1 MIKPINISLLFVI
14 LTFMSSCVEESREDI
29 ATHEQIGQLSFT
41 TYNDT
46 GCETKTYLDGF
57 NVRWHADDIIGIHD
71 RLTSGVDT
79 KYNRQFEVKSVN
91 PDGSAIFIGTATT
104 GQSIY
109 YATYPYD
116 AKNYVTTEGK
126 MRIGFISNQTA
137 SSPGTF
143 DKTFNSAAAVL
154 KDGVFRFKNLGGLL
168 KFTLTEE
175 NVSKVTLKAN
185 DGQTVGGVYYI
196 YFDSEGNIDPSR
208 TTMPSNGS
216 RPTMTLSPSGRSTFA
231 SGDYYF
237 VLTPRTY
244 KGGMNISF
252 TLSDGSVMTANCKDD
267 IIVERSKITTIGRFE
282 TGPDPL
288 KDETLTIMSALDM
301 NKGTAEL
308 NSHVKTLDRSTLSP
322 IGGTYVKLSESTTKE
337 SKPVYPRLIKTDAGD
352 YLMFYHAGVTTSS
365 GGTSWAGNECQYMRS
380 TDLVNWTW
388 EKKLFSVFAITD
400 CEGKANKRAYAGAN
414 MIKLANGDILAV
426 ASTRAVSNY
435 RDRNADNGLAIRIS
449 KDNGHT
455 WGEEQ
460 IVYVGTNWEPMPIIL
475 PSGRIQIY
483 YTDSK
488 KLTEGA
494 FGSGKEVISTGSS
507 YIWSD
512 DNGKTWNGNSN
523 NAAEHS
529 LAFAQ
534 VRYQYES
541 LLIMTDQMP
550 AVIALNN
557 STKLAAAAESFIGGA
572 SYNTYISMAYSDEN
586 GNWGT
591 PDSRGVLP
599 KDRTNNFTLGC
610 APYLVQFP
618 SGETVLAYNRS
629 NVFYMRQGNEQARNF
644 GDEIKIFNG
653 SSTDGQGFWG
663 TLYCIDTHHMA
674 ASIGGSQNVI
684 QIGQFYLNHSIKA
697 STHTVTIDGNNT
709 DWKETDEALYVCS
722 LEDAKASLRCSRND
736 DFIYFIFD
744 VEDKTISGE
753 DYVSLYLSDATSNTL
768 SSSSI
773 CITASYK
780 GLKTFSQYNNG
791 KWTEISGNAVVS
803 SRYNETAGNNGYVV
817 EIAIPTSAL
826 PVSSGKIL
834 VNAALHDN
842 NKDASIIQTSGTS
855 TSKWMIINNL

>member
-1 MIKPINISLLFVI
+1 
-14 LTFMSSCVEESREDI
+14 MSSCVEESREDI

-46 GCETKTYLDGF
+46 GCETKTYLDEF

-308 NSHVKTLDRSTLSP
+308 NSHVETLDRSTLSP

-449 KDNGHT
+449 KDNGYT
-455 WGEEQ
+455 WGKEQ
-460 IVYVGTNWEPMPIIL
+460 IVYVGTNWEPMPIIM

-534 VRYQYES
+534 VRYQYDS
-541 LLIMTDQMP
+541 QLIMTDQMP

-591 PDSRGVLP
+591 PDSQGVLP
-599 KDRTNNFTLGC
+599 KDRANNFTLGC
-610 APYLVQFP
+610 APYLVQVP

>member
-1 MIKPINISLLFVI
+1 MIKPINISLLLVA
-14 LTFMSSCVEESREDI
+14 LTFMFSCIEESREDI

-116 AKNYVTTEGK
+116 AKNYVTPEGK

-175 NVSKVTLKAN
+175 NVSRVTLKAN

-208 TTMPSNGS
+208 TTMPSKGS

-288 KDETLTIMSALDM
+288 KDKTLTIMSALDM

-352 YLMFYHAGVTTSS
+352 YLMFYHYGT
-365 GGTSWAGNECQYMRS
+365 TSWAGNECEYMRS

-400 CEGKANKRAYAGAN
+400 CAGKANKRAYAGAN
-414 MIKLANGDILAV
+414 MVKLANGDILAV

-449 KDNGHT
+449 SDNGKT
-455 WGEEQ
+455 WGNEQ
-460 IVYVGTNWEPMPIIL
+460 IVYVGTNWEPMPVVL

-494 FGSGKEVISTGSS
+494 FGSGKEVISTGTS

-512 DNGKTWNGNSN
+512 DNGKTWNGGSN
-523 NAAEHS
+523 NAGEHE

-534 VRYQYES
+534 VRYQYGS
-541 LLIMTDQMP
+541 QLIMTDQMP
-550 AVIALNN
+550 AVIKLNG
-557 STKLAAAAESFIGGA
+557 SGKMAAAAESFIGGA
-572 SYNTYISMAYSDEN
+572 SYTTYISMAYTDDN
-586 GNWGT
+586 GSWGT
-591 PDSRGVLP
+591 PDSRGVQP
-599 KDRTNNFTLGC
+599 KDRSDNFILGC

-663 TLYCIDTHHMA
+663 TLYCVDTHLMA
-674 ASIGGSQNVI
+674 ASIGGSQNVL

-744 VEDKTISGE
+744 VEDKAITGN
-753 DYVSLYLSDATSNTL
+753 DYISLYLSDATSNTL

-803 SRYNETAGNNGYVV
+803 SRYNETAGNVKGTNGYVV

-826 PVSSGKIL
+826 PASSGKIL

-842 NKDASIIQTSGTS
+842 NKDASIVPTSGTS
-855 TSKWMIINNL
+855 TSKWMVINNL